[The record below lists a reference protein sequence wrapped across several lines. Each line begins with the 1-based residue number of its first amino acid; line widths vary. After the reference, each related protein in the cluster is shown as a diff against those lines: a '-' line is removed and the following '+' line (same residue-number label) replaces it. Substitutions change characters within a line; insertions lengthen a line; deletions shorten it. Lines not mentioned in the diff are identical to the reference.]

1 MNDVTSK
8 KTAPL
13 SEADQWKKER
23 VSFEKRGDGTPAIVL
38 APDAFADFG
47 GSTSLLMTFINQVC
61 NSSGANLAVEG
72 QQELWKQAALSALM
86 GINPKT
92 DLEGMLATQLVACH
106 MAALDCFRRAMSK
119 NQPAKFRDYNLNQ
132 ANKLCRTYATLLE
145 ALERCQGKSRQQK
158 VTVEHVHVYPG
169 GQAIVGHVEQKRE
182 GRDAKKEGSTPCS

>member
-1 MNDVTSK
+1 
-8 KTAPL
+8 
-13 SEADQWKKER
+13 
-23 VSFEKRGDGTPAIVL
+23 
-38 APDAFADFG
+38 
-47 GSTSLLMTFINQVC
+47 MTFINQVC

-86 GINPKT
+86 GINPKI

-158 VTVEHVHVYPG
+158 VVVEHVHVYPG
-169 GQAIVGHVEQKRE
+169 GQAIVGHVEQRRE
-182 GRDAKKEGSTPCS
+182 GGDTKMEGSTPCS